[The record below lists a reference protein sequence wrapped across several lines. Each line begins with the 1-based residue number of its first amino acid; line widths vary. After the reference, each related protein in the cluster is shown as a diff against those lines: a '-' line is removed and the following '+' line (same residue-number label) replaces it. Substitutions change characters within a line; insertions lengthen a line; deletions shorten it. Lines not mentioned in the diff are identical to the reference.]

1 MMDENECGK
10 ILENSFSPAQ
20 ATSIEIKIEPG
31 EVFSWIKV
39 EPLTLLPPESPS
51 IDLGADGVIDWM
63 WNGSFHYTNQI
74 YRLEVDGI
82 ETQISNPYGFD
93 LNYSES
99 LNFSIIL
106 PARNLSN
113 QAWNCGIITQC
124 YRGGINFETNGDNSP
139 TLYEDYIWIENS
151 GFSHY
156 VTEYKFSF
164 TASDLTNFKLLSL
177 NYISGFSHTI
187 AINTSLQ
194 ELFTPNGDMT
204 STMQL
209 SIASQRG
216 GIIFDGDIIHEK
228 SIIDDWLTLP
238 QQTFIPD

>member
-1 MMDENECGK
+1 M
-10 ILENSFSPAQ
+10 
-20 ATSIEIKIEPG
+20 
-31 EVFSWIKV
+31 
-39 EPLTLLPPESPS
+39 TLLPPESPS

-63 WNGSFHYTNQI
+63 WNGSFHYTNKI
-74 YRLEVDGI
+74 YRMEVDGI
-82 ETQISNPYGFD
+82 DLQISNPYGFD

-124 YRGGINFETNGDNSP
+124 YRGGINFETDGDNSP
-139 TLYEDYIWIENS
+139 TLSEDYIWIENS

-187 AINTSLQ
+187 AINSSLQ
-194 ELFTPNGDMT
+194 ELFTPNDDMT
-204 STMQL
+204 STLQV

-228 SIIDDWLTLP
+228 SIIDDWRTLP
-238 QQTFIPD
+238 QQTFIPELTQVAISSHQTLQTRQDLNQFR